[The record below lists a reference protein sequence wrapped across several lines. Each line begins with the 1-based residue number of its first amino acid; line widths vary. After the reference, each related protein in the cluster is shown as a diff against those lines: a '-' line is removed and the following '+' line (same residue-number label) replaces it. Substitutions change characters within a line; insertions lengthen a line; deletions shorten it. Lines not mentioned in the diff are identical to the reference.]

1 MAISRNDTE
10 AVVSQLQGEISRMFG
25 NLNDPEGSSATAE
38 WIPAVDVRE
47 YAAHFELLIDLPGVD
62 PKTVDITMDNGLLTI
77 SGERRD
83 SKRVQGNNQEPAR
96 QQRNERRI
104 GRFYRRFVLPD
115 TVDAEKVVAAGRD
128 GVLEISIQ
136 KQPRA
141 QPRRISVNS

>member
-1 MAISRNDTE
+1 MAISRYDTE
-10 AVVSQLQGEISRMFG
+10 AVVSQLQGEINRMFG
-25 NLNDPEGSSATAE
+25 HLNDPEGSSATAE

-47 YAAHFELLIDLPGVD
+47 YAGHFELLIDLPGVD

-83 SKRVQGNNQEPAR
+83 SKRVQGDNQEPAR

-104 GRFYRRFVLPD
+104 GRFHRRFVLPD

-128 GVLEISIQ
+128 GVLEISIP
-136 KQPRA
+136 KQPKA

>member
-1 MAISRNDTE
+1 MATSRYDTG
-10 AVVSQLQGEISRMFG
+10 AVVSQLQGEINRMFG
-25 NLNDPEGSSATAE
+25 NLSDPEGSSATAE

-62 PKTVDITMDNGLLTI
+62 PKSVDITMDNGLLTI
-77 SGERRD
+77 SGERRE
-83 SKRVQGNNQEPAR
+83 SKGVQASNQEAPR

-115 TVDAEKVVAAGRD
+115 TVDHERVVAAGRD
-128 GVLEISIQ
+128 GVLEISIP
-136 KQPRA
+136 KQPKA